1 MDGSRRLVSPLA
13 AATPVTAH
21 WAAMKTYE
29 TDVLVIGGGGAA
41 TASTIAAHDAGAR
54 TMMAVKGQF
63 GVPGVR
69 GAGATSNPKADF
81 WTIRTVG
88 PKGGL
93 FNPPDETWQDMCQI
107 GLGTADAKLCRIFVD
122 EVSDAIKRL
131 RGMGMRFQSK
141 MLATMP
147 ATKESKGT
155 NNIVQ
160 IQKAVIEGT
169 QTQVLEHANL
179 TDLLVE
185 DERCIGAVGVTD
197 FGEPFAIRAGAVV
210 LATGGVGQL
219 FQYSF
224 NPPGNTGD
232 GYAMALR
239 AGAELFNMEFMQQ
252 GIATTWPTQAMV
264 MLYEMPEPYKMFNR
278 HGKHFIEDY
287 LPAGLSVQEVSNLKA
302 WHWPVSC
309 RDASIHLDRAMHGEA
324 TAGRGT
330 DHDAIFLDLSGA
342 KRGFQPEVFEEYM
355 TSVGIDL
362 GRDLLQIQVH
372 HHTSNG
378 GVRIDERGQSRIR
391 GLFACG
397 ETAGWQ
403 GADRL
408 GGTMLGGSQVF
419 GWRAGT
425 EAAAVA
431 KDRPQR
437 EFRSDELDQ
446 ALLGIVRHAQESR
459 GQTRPGEL
467 LAPLQREM
475 WRKLLVERDAQQLKD
490 ARAEVERQRDVLAH
504 DLRIVEPFDLAL
516 LFEQRNLLDVAETII
531 AAAELRT
538 ESRGSHYRS
547 DYPERNDAEWL
558 TNIFARREDGVVAL
572 RKQWVN
578 EELGFEDMGKI
589 RIMPWG

>member
-1 MDGSRRLVSPLA
+1 ML
-13 AATPVTAH
+13 
-21 WAAMKTYE
+21 
-29 TDVLVIGGGGAA
+29 
-41 TASTIAAHDAGAR
+41 
-54 TMMAVKGQF
+54 AVKGQF

-93 FNPPDETWQDMCQI
+93 FNPPDQTWQDMCQA
-107 GLGTADAKLCRIFVD
+107 GLGTADAELCRVFVD
-122 EVSDAIKRL
+122 EVTEAIKRL
-131 RGMGMRFQSK
+131 RSMGMRFQSK

-160 IQKAVIEGT
+160 IQKAVIAGT
-169 QTQVLEHANL
+169 NTQVVEHANL

-185 DERCIGAVGVTD
+185 DGRCRGAVGIHD
-197 FGEPFAIRAGAVV
+197 DGEPFVIHTGAVI

-278 HGKHFIEDY
+278 HGKAFIEDY
-287 LPAGLSVQEVSNLKA
+287 LPEGLSLQEVSNLKA
-302 WHWPVSC
+302 FHWPVSC
-309 RDASIHLDRAMHGEA
+309 RDAAIHLDRAIHGEA
-324 TAGRGT
+324 LAGRGT
-330 DHDAIFLDLSGA
+330 DHDAIYLDLSGA
-342 KRGFQPEVFEEYM
+342 RRGFQPEVFEEYM
-355 TSVGIDL
+355 RSVGIDMEK
-362 GRDLLQIQVH
+362 DLLQIQVH

-378 GVRIDERGQSRIR
+378 GVRIDPRGHSKVR

-403 GADRL
+403 GADRI

-425 EAAAVA
+425 LAAEVA
-431 KDRPQR
+431 KDRPQGDVPKDLLDR
-437 EFRSDELDQ
+437 LILEPLAKTHERSQ
-446 ALLGIVRHAQESR
+446 AGGDR
-459 GQTRPGEL
+459 RPGDL
-467 LAPLQREM
+467 LLPLQREM
-475 WRKLLVERDAQQLKD
+475 WKRLLVERDAEQL
-490 ARAEVERQRDVLAH
+490 RAAANFVAEQRGQIEEGI
-504 DLRIVEPFDLAL
+504 RIAEPFDLVL
-516 LFEQRNLLDVAETII
+516 LFEQRNLLDVADVII
-531 AAAELRT
+531 TAAQTRT

-547 DYPERNDAEWL
+547 DYPERDDENWM
-558 TNIFARREDGVVAL
+558 TNLFVTKSDSGIELEKR
-572 RKQWVN
+572 WVN
-578 EELGFEDMGKI
+578 EEHGWTDQGRI
-589 RIMPWG
+589 RIQPWG